1 MREYGQ
7 IQCSFWSDPDVQ
19 SVSNDAKLIA
29 TYLLSGPHSNG
40 LGCYRIPDGYIQ
52 ADLGMTPQTISKGF
66 AELFGIGFCLR
77 CDATNFVVMP
87 KFLKWNTI
95 ANPKVGSAREK
106 EFKTIPDKFSHYSV
120 LCQSILEHGNHL
132 SNGFETVLKGYAIQ
146 DPILPDP
153 TKTLTRPDHDPTT
166 MPSKLDDVRVILD
179 HLVAV
184 SGKKFKHVDSNHG
197 PIKAR
202 LREGHSVADIIAVID
217 LKNRDWPPG
226 HKQRQYLRPET
237 LFRASK
243 FNSYVGEIGVET
255 PEQMRERQ
263 LEEWASGGSQQNDTI
278 EGEVVR

>member
-66 AELFGIGFCLR
+66 AELFNIGFCLR

-87 KFLKWNTI
+87 KFLKWNQI

-120 LCQSILEHGNHL
+120 LCLSILEHGNHL

-146 DPILPDP
+146 DPILPDH
-153 TKTLTRPDHDPTT
+153 TKPNQDRIVDPPKEPPKEKPKTKKGSRLSLLTLPDDWETFCRENRPDLQPHSVFEQFKDYWASVPGQKGV
-166 MPSKLDDVRVILD
+166 KLDWLATWRNWVRNQKG
-179 HLVAV
+179 
-184 SGKKFKHVDSNHG
+184 SGAKHKRNDFKTTNYGEAH
-197 PIKAR
+197 
-202 LREGHSVADIIAVID
+202 D
-217 LKNRDWPPG
+217 L
-226 HKQRQYLRPET
+226 
-237 LFRASK
+237 
-243 FNSYVGEIGVET
+243 
-255 PEQMRERQ
+255 
-263 LEEWASGGSQQNDTI
+263 
-278 EGEVVR
+278 